1 MANEEVFT
9 EENEPQPGEDAVTPE
24 ESLADRRNYILEV
37 LIVVMLGIT
46 ALLTAWASW
55 QDALHS
61 GNQASNYTQSNN
73 LAAEGNSEY
82 NAGVQTLMQDMLAY
96 NEYNSMNID
105 YTFAEESGNALEM
118 ERLEW
123 KLDEFATASISPE
136 LMQAIEWAWDQ
147 SDNGGQT
154 VSPFDQEGFTDSY
167 FTAANDLLA
176 QSQEKLSEGE
186 ADNKRA
192 DSFGLVTVI
201 YSVVLFLLGIAGTF
215 KGSGTKMAVVVVSL
229 VAFVL
234 ASGYMLMIPLPT
246 GFDIMSFFNPGS

>member
-1 MANEEVFT
+1 MANNEVPADK
-9 EENEPQPGEDAVTPE
+9 NVPQHGKEAVTPDE
-24 ESLADRRNYILEV
+24 NPVSRRDYILEV
-37 LIVVMLGIT
+37 IIVVMLGIT
-46 ALLTAWASW
+46 ALFTAWASW

-73 LAAEGNSEY
+73 LASEGNSEY
-82 NAGVQTLMQDMLAY
+82 NAGVQALMQDMLAY

-105 YTFAEESGNALEM
+105 YTFAEESGNALEV

-123 KLDEFATASISPE
+123 KLEEFATANISDD
-136 LMQAIEWAWDQ
+136 LMQAIEWAWDETD
-147 SDNGGQT
+147 SSGQT
-154 VSPFDQEGFTDSY
+154 VSPFEQEGFIDSY
-167 FTAANDLLA
+167 FAAANDLLG

-186 ADNKRA
+186 SDNKKA

-234 ASGYMLMIPLPT
+234 ATAYMLMIPLPT
-246 GFDIMSFFNPGS
+246 GFDIMSFFSPGS